1 MMMTVS
7 NSFGSKKMVFKDFL
21 DLILS
26 EEIRQRKLG
35 ETSSYTLT
43 SNPEVDPMIETQI
56 EVDQNQDEASLNLQ
70 RKRLATKIAVR
81 MAT

>member
-1 MMMTVS
+1 MVMTVS

>member
-1 MMMTVS
+1 
-7 NSFGSKKMVFKDFL
+7 
-21 DLILS
+21 
-26 EEIRQRKLG
+26 
-35 ETSSYTLT
+35 
-43 SNPEVDPMIETQI
+43 MIETQI